1 MGGNPGP
8 GPTCLAGEVPGWSER
23 KSKAIVARE
32 SALNRVR
39 VLRAVLVAVDWVVGK
54 AARMTW
60 NDKLR
65 AIVTKGA
72 AYVGE
77 PR

>member
-1 MGGNPGP
+1 M
-8 GPTCLAGEVPGWSER
+8 L
-23 KSKAIVARE
+23 
-32 SALNRVR
+32 
-39 VLRAVLVAVDWVVGK
+39 VLRAVLVPVDWVVGK

-60 NDKLR
+60 NDELR
-65 AIVTKGA
+65 TIVTKGA